1 MDMTPLIPSGKQVIT
16 AYRPGGFKV
25 SGAEY
30 QGSVIVFPDR
40 VLPWPVSAL
49 EDLSVESLQPII
61 AEGAGIDVLL
71 IGCGS
76 RMAPLVRLKKALR
89 ETGVG
94 ADPMDTGAA
103 CRTFNVLLAEERRV
117 AAALIAL

>member
-1 MDMTPLIPSGKQVIT
+1 MDMTPLIPTGKQIIT

-40 VLPWPVSAL
+40 VVPWPVASVD
-49 EDLSVESLQPII
+49 DLSVDALEPVT
-61 AEGAGIDVLL
+61 AEGSGVEVLL
-71 IGCGS
+71 IGCGV

-89 ETGVG
+89 ESGVG